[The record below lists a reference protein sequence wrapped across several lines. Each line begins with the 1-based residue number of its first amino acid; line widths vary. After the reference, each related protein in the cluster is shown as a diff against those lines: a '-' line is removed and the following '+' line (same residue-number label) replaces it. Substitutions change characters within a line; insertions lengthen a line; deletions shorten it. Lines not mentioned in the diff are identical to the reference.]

1 MTPEEIRKIPVDL
14 PGQFKRH
21 FPRYVA
27 GLLLLAIYQTG
38 QWWFDMTM
46 QDAINAAT
54 SGRSE
59 RAVELGVLL
68 ILVSLG
74 AFFVRVLSRVV
85 VFNAGRIGE
94 YELRSALLE
103 RLQSLGTAFYQKMPT
118 GEIMSRAT
126 NDLMQVRLLLGFG
139 ILNAINTLFGLV
151 SAFAVMISIEP
162 KLTWA
167 ALAPLPVLFWVT
179 QRFSS
184 QIYSRQ
190 KANQVA
196 LGEMSDQVQASVTGT
211 RVIRSF
217 NLEQAQAE
225 RFQQTNEKY
234 LEKSLSLARLRGM
247 MGPIMQSITSVGIL
261 IVFWY
266 GGMLVVSG
274 DLDQGGFLVFFRA
287 LARLT
292 WPLMALGFLAGLVA
306 RGRAAYSRLL
316 EIYNATPEI
325 IDGPLQAPAEV
336 RGAIEV
342 RHLSYAYGDQR
353 VLDDVSFSLPAGGSL
368 AIVGRTGTGKSTL
381 SKLLPRL
388 ENAPRGTIFLDGIDI
403 CDLPLHTVRG
413 AIGYA
418 QQNPFLFSTT
428 AGRNIG
434 LALDAPDSELSL
446 VTIREA
452 AAQAHVLEELLGLPD
467 GLDTV
472 VGERGVQLS
481 GGQKQR
487 VSLASAFVLGP
498 SVLVLDDPLSA
509 VDSKTERGILDA
521 IDEQMAERGVILI
534 THRVAAARRCDRI
547 LVLDGGRIIESGTHE
562 ELCELGGVYA
572 GFAEEQRIE
581 SELEKLE
588 DWVPSSSRA
597 PGDSLSGGTQ

>member
-1 MTPEEIRKIPVDL
+1 MSPEEIRKIPVDL

-21 FPRYVA
+21 FPRYIA
-27 GLLLLAIYQTG
+27 GLLLLAVYQTA

-54 SGRSE
+54 SGKSE
-59 RAVELGVLL
+59 LAVRLGLLL
-68 ILVSLG
+68 IAVALG

-103 RLQSLGTAFYQKMPT
+103 RLQSLGTAFYQKMPA

-184 QIYSRQ
+184 QIYARQ
-190 KANQVA
+190 KENQEA

-217 NLEQAQAE
+217 NLEVAQAE
-225 RFQQTNEKY
+225 RFQQTNQNY
-234 LEKSLSLARLRGM
+234 LDKSLSLARLRGM

-266 GGMLVVSG
+266 GGMLVVAG
-274 DLDQGGFLVFFRA
+274 DLDKGGFLVFFRA

-306 RGRAAYSRLL
+306 RGRAAYARLV
-316 EIYNATPEI
+316 EIYTATPEI
-325 IDGPLQAPAEV
+325 VDGPLPPPDVV
-336 RGAIEV
+336 RGEIDV
-342 RHLSYAYGDQR
+342 RHLSYSYGDHR
-353 VLDDVSFSLPAGGSL
+353 VLEDVSFHLPAGGSL
-368 AIVGRTGTGKSTL
+368 AIVGRTGVGKSTL
-381 SKLLPRL
+381 SRLLPRL
-388 ENAPRGTIFLDGIDI
+388 ENTPRGTIFLDGVDI
-403 CDLPLHTVRG
+403 CELPLDTVRG

-434 LALDAPDSELSL
+434 LALDEPDAEPSL
-446 VTIREA
+446 LTIRQA
-452 AAQAHVLEELLGLPD
+452 AAQAHVLEELLALPD

-498 SVLVLDDPLSA
+498 RVLVLDDPLSA

-547 LVLDGGRIIESGTHE
+547 LVLDEGRIIESGTHE
-562 ELCELGGVYA
+562 ELCRLGGVYA

-588 DWVPSSSRA
+588 DWIPSSSRPSGEPV
-597 PGDSLSGGTQ
+597 PGGAR

>member
-1 MTPEEIRKIPVDL
+1 MSPEEIRKIPVDL

-21 FPRYVA
+21 FPRYIA
-27 GLLLLAIYQTG
+27 GLLLLAVYQTS
-38 QWWFDMTM
+38 QWWFDITM
-46 QDAINAAT
+46 QEAINAAT
-54 SGRSE
+54 AGESE
-59 RAVELGVLL
+59 KAVYLGTLL
-68 ILVSLG
+68 IAVAVAAL
-74 AFFVRVLSRVV
+74 FVRVLSRVV

-103 RLQSLGTAFYQKMPT
+103 RLQRLGTAFYQKMPA

-139 ILNAINTLFGLV
+139 VLNALNTLFGLI
-151 SAFAVMISIEP
+151 SAFAVMVSIHAG
-162 KLTWA
+162 LTWA
-167 ALAPLPVLFWVT
+167 ALAPLPFLFWVT
-179 QRFSS
+179 SRFSS
-184 QIYSRQ
+184 QIFVRQ
-190 KANQVA
+190 KANQQA
-196 LGEMSDQVQASVTGT
+196 LGEMSDQVQSSVTGT

-217 NLEQAQAE
+217 NLEDAQAE
-225 RFQQTNEKY
+225 RFQVINESY
-234 LEKSLSLARLRGM
+234 LDKSLSLARLRGL

-266 GGMLVVSG
+266 GGMLVVNKE
-274 DLDQGGFLVFFRA
+274 LDQGGFLVFFRA

-316 EIYNATPEI
+316 EIYQAEPEI
-325 IDGPLQAPAEV
+325 EDGPLPAPSEV
-336 RGAIEV
+336 RGALEV
-342 RHLSYAYGDQR
+342 RHLSYSYGENR
-353 VLDDVSFSLPAGGSL
+353 VLEDVSFSLPPGGSL
-368 AIVGRTGTGKSTL
+368 AIVGRTGVGKSTL

-388 ENAPRGTIFLDGIDI
+388 ENTPKGAVFLDGVDI
-403 CDLPLHTVRG
+403 CDLPVDTVRG

-434 LALDAPDSELSL
+434 LALDEPDSELSL

-452 AAQAHVLEELLGLPD
+452 AAQAHVLDELLGLPE

-498 SVLVLDDPLSA
+498 RVLVLDDPLSA

-534 THRVAAARRCDRI
+534 THRVAAARRCDCI
-547 LVLDGGRIIESGTHE
+547 LVLDQGRIVESGTHE
-562 ELCELGGVYA
+562 ELCRSGGIYA
-572 GFAEEQRIE
+572 AFAEEQRIE

-588 DWVPSSSRA
+588 DWAPTSSKEPASVA
-597 PGDSLSGGTQ
+597 PGAVS

>member
-1 MTPEEIRKIPVDL
+1 MSPEEIRKIPVDL

-21 FPRYVA
+21 LPRYVA
-27 GLLLLAIYQTG
+27 GLLLLAVYQTS
-38 QWWFDMTM
+38 QWWFDVTM

-54 SGRSE
+54 AGDSGK
-59 RAVELGVLL
+59 AVRLGLFL
-68 ILVSLG
+68 IAVAVG
-74 AFFVRVLSRVV
+74 ALFVRVLSRVV

-103 RLQSLGTAFYQKMPT
+103 RLQRLGTAFYQKMPA

-139 ILNAINTLFGLV
+139 ILNAINTLFGLI
-151 SAFAVMISIEP
+151 SAFAVMISIHAG
-162 KLTWA
+162 LTWA
-167 ALAPLPVLFWVT
+167 ALAPLPILFWVT
-179 QRFSS
+179 SRFST
-184 QIYSRQ
+184 QIYVRQ
-190 KANQVA
+190 KENQQA

-217 NLEQAQAE
+217 NLEASQAE
-225 RFQQTNEKY
+225 RFQISNERY
-234 LEKSLSLARLRGM
+234 LEKSLALARLRGL

-266 GGMLVVSG
+266 GGMLVVTKQ
-274 DLDQGGFLVFFRA
+274 LDQGGFLVFFRA

-316 EIYNATPEI
+316 EIYQAEPEMV
-325 IDGPLQAPAEV
+325 DGSHAAPREIV
-336 RGAIEV
+336 GALEV
-342 RHLSYAYGDQR
+342 RHLSYAYGENL
-353 VLDDVSFSLPAGGSL
+353 VLEDVSFSLPPGGSL
-368 AIVGRTGTGKSTL
+368 SIVGRTGVGKSTL

-388 ENAPRGTIFLDGIDI
+388 ENTPRGTVFLDGIDI
-403 CDLPLHTVRG
+403 CDLPLDTVRG

-434 LALDAPDSELSL
+434 LALDEPDSDLSL
-446 VTIREA
+446 MTIRQA
-452 AAQAHVLEELLGLPD
+452 ATQAHVLDELLGLPE

-498 SVLVLDDPLSA
+498 RVLVLDDPLSA

-534 THRVAAARRCDRI
+534 THRVAAARRCDQI
-547 LVLDGGRIIESGTHE
+547 LVLDQGRIVERGTHE
-562 ELCELGGVYA
+562 ELCRSGGVYA

-588 DWVPSSSRA
+588 DWAPIPTLESRPLA
-597 PGDSLSGGTQ
+597 PGVGE

>member
-1 MTPEEIRKIPVDL
+1 MSPEEIRKIPVDL

-21 FPRYVA
+21 LPRYIA
-27 GLLLLAIYQTG
+27 GLLLLAVYQTS
-38 QWWFDMTM
+38 QWWFDVTM
-46 QDAINAAT
+46 QEAINAAT
-54 SGRSE
+54 SGKSSE
-59 RAVELGVLL
+59 AVYLGLLL
-68 ILVSLG
+68 IAVSVAAL
-74 AFFVRVLSRVV
+74 FVRVLSRVV

-103 RLQSLGTAFYQKMPT
+103 RLQRLGTAFYQKMPA

-126 NDLMQVRLLLGFG
+126 NDLAQVRLLLGFG

-151 SAFAVMISIEP
+151 SAFAVMIVIHP
-162 KLTWA
+162 GLTWA
-167 ALAPLPVLFWVT
+167 ALAPLPFLFWVT
-179 QRFSS
+179 SRFSS
-184 QIYSRQ
+184 QIFVRQ
-190 KANQVA
+190 KANQQA
-196 LGEMSDQVQASVTGT
+196 LGEMSDQVQSSVTGT

-217 NLEQAQAE
+217 NLEASQAA
-225 RFQQTNEKY
+225 RFQATNEQY
-234 LEKSLSLARLRGM
+234 LEKSLALARLRGL
-247 MGPIMQSITSVGIL
+247 MGPIMQSITSIGIL

-266 GGMLVVSG
+266 GGMLVVTKE
-274 DLDQGGFLVFFRA
+274 LDQGGFLVFFRA

-316 EIYNATPEI
+316 EIYRAEPEME
-325 IDGPLQAPAEV
+325 DGPLDAPAQILGALEV
-336 RGAIEV
+336 K
-342 RHLSYAYGDQR
+342 HLRYAYGDNQ
-353 VLDDVSFSLPAGGSL
+353 VLKGVSFSLPPGGSL
-368 AIVGRTGTGKSTL
+368 AIVGRTGVGKSTL

-388 ENAPRGTIFLDGIDI
+388 ENTPRGSVFLDGIDI
-403 CDLPLHTVRG
+403 CDLPLSAVRG

-446 VTIREA
+446 LTIRRA
-452 AAQAHVLEELLGLPD
+452 ATQAHVLDELLGLPD

-498 SVLVLDDPLSA
+498 RVLVLDDPLSA

-547 LVLDGGRIIESGTHE
+547 LVLDQGRIVENGTHE
-562 ELCELGGVYA
+562 ELRRLGGIYA
-572 GFAEEQRIE
+572 GFSEEQRIE

-588 DWVPSSSRA
+588 DWAPPTA
-597 PGDSLSGGTQ
+597 PGPALTETGVAE

>member
-1 MTPEEIRKIPVDL
+1 MSPEEIRKIPVDL

-21 FPRYVA
+21 LPRYGA
-27 GLLLLAIYQTG
+27 GLILLALYQTA
-38 QWWFDMTM
+38 QWWFDVTM
-46 QDAINAAT
+46 QEAINSAT
-54 SGRSE
+54 SGDADH
-59 RAVELGVLL
+59 AVYLGVSL
-68 ILVSLG
+68 IVVAVG
-74 AFFVRVLSRVV
+74 AFFVRVLSRMV

-103 RLQSLGTAFYQKMPT
+103 RLQRLGTAFYQKMPA

-151 SAFAVMISIEP
+151 SAFAVMVSIHP
-162 KLTWA
+162 GLTWA

-179 QRFSS
+179 SRFSS
-184 QIYSRQ
+184 QIYARQ
-190 KANQVA
+190 KDNQQA
-196 LGEMSDQVQASVTGT
+196 LGQMSDQVQSSVTGT

-217 NLEQAQAE
+217 NLEASQAE
-225 RFQQTNEKY
+225 RFQVANEHY
-234 LEKSLSLARLRGM
+234 LQKSLALARLRGL
-247 MGPIMQSITSVGIL
+247 MGPIMQSITSIGIL

-266 GGMLVVSG
+266 GGMLVVQNE
-274 DLDQGGFLVFFRA
+274 LDQGGFLVFFRA

-316 EIYNATPEI
+316 EIYNAEPEI
-325 IDGPLQAPAEV
+325 VDGHLEAPATI
-336 RGAIEV
+336 RGELEV
-342 RHLSYAYGDQR
+342 RHLSYAYGEHR
-353 VLDDVSFSLPAGGSL
+353 VLEDVSFSLPPGGSL
-368 AIVGRTGTGKSTL
+368 AIVGRTGSGKSTL

-388 ENAPRGTIFLDGIDI
+388 ENTPRGTVFLDGVDI
-403 CDLPLHTVRG
+403 CDLPLDSVRG

-434 LALDAPDSELSL
+434 LALDNPDSELSL
-446 VTIREA
+446 MTIREA
-452 AAQAHVLEELLGLPD
+452 AAQAHVLDELLGLPD

-498 SVLVLDDPLSA
+498 RVLVLDDPLSA
-509 VDSKTERGILDA
+509 VDSKTERGILEA
-521 IDEQMAERGVILI
+521 IDEQMNERGVILI
-534 THRVAAARRCDRI
+534 THRVAAARRCDQI
-547 LVLDGGRIIESGTHE
+547 LVLNRGRIVESGTHE
-562 ELCELGGVYA
+562 DLCRTGGVYA
-572 GFAEEQRIE
+572 GFAEEQRIL

-588 DWVPSSSRA
+588 DWSPSPTLGSALPA
-597 PGDSLSGGTQ
+597 PGVGK